1 MASVFCRINYIMN
14 AVIAFLLVFS
24 AIGLIDK
31 ILGNR
36 FRFGEEFDKGME
48 LMGPMA
54 LALVGIYCIGVFA
67 AEANADAIAGFAAFL
82 PFDASVIIGS
92 LLAPDMGG
100 LPVSLQIAET
110 RALGMFAG
118 MLLSTTV
125 GVTVCFQLPV
135 CLSGIREKSDIDIM
149 MKGFIIGL
157 AVIPPGIITGG
168 FMLGLRFKEL
178 LLNFF
183 PIIILCLILV
193 LGFRISAKVTSG
205 ILTLFGNM
213 VRVLSLVLFAVV
225 IAGVYI
231 PSLSLADYD
240 LVADAFISV
249 GKMAAVVCG
258 SLVFSKIALKLF
270 KKPFGIIAGLLKTN
284 EYAVIGLILSLTTTF
299 AMLPLFPKMD
309 TRGKLIN
316 AAFSVGGAYILGG
329 QMAFVSSMTTGWEI
343 TVFFVTKII
352 VGLCAVLAAC
362 VIKIDSEKNNAV
374 IS

>member
-1 MASVFCRINYIMN
+1 MN

-67 AEANADAIAGFAAFL
+67 AEANADAIAGFSAFL
-82 PFDASVIIGS
+82 PFDPSVIIGS

-110 RALGMFAG
+110 REIGMFAG

-157 AVIPPGIITGG
+157 AVIPPGIIIGG
-168 FMLGLRFKEL
+168 FMLGLGVKEL
-178 LLNFF
+178 FLNFL

-193 LGFRISAKVTSG
+193 LGFRVSAKVTSG
-205 ILTLFGNM
+205 VLTLFGNL

-225 IAGVYI
+225 IIGVYV

-240 LVADAFISV
+240 LVVDAFISV

-258 SLVFSKIALKLF
+258 SLVFSKIALRIF
-270 KKPFGIIAGLLKTN
+270 KRPFGFIASLLKTN

-352 VGLCAVLAAC
+352 VGLCAVFAAC
-362 VIKIDSEKNNAV
+362 LIKTDGVKNKIE

>member
-1 MASVFCRINYIMN
+1 MN
-14 AVIAFLLVFS
+14 AVIAFLLFFA

-36 FRFGEEFDKGME
+36 FRYGEEFDKGID

-54 LALVGIYCIGVFA
+54 LALVGIYCIGVYA
-67 AEANADAIAGFAAFL
+67 AEANAEAIASFSAFL
-82 PFDASVIIGS
+82 PFDASVIVGS

-110 RALGMFAG
+110 REIGVFAG

-135 CLSGIREKSDIDIM
+135 CMSGIKDKNDIGIL

-157 AVIPPGIITGG
+157 AVIPPGIIIGG
-168 FMLGLRFKEL
+168 FMLGLTVSEL
-178 LLNFF
+178 FWNFL
-183 PIIILCLILV
+183 PILV
-193 LGFRISAKVTSG
+193 LCGVLLLGFKISANVTSS
-205 ILTLFGNM
+205 ILTLFGNL

-225 IAGVYI
+225 IIGAYV
-231 PSLSLADYD
+231 PTLSLADYD

-249 GKMAAVVCG
+249 GKMASVVCG

-270 KKPFGIIAGLLKTN
+270 ERPFKYIAALMKTN

-309 TRGKLIN
+309 TRGKLLN
-316 AAFSVGGAYILGG
+316 AAFSVGGAYLLGG
-329 QMAFVSSMTTGWEI
+329 QMAFVSSLTTGWEI

-352 VGLCAVLAAC
+352 VGICAVLAAC
-362 VIKIDSEKNNAV
+362 LIKTGEDTKTELSA
-374 IS
+374 